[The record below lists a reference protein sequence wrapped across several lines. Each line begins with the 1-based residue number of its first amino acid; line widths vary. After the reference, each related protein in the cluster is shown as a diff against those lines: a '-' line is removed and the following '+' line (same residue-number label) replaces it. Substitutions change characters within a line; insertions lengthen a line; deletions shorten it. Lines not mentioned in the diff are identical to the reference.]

1 MALTD
6 AAIRK
11 AKADDKA
18 KRLVDTGGL
27 HLFLTPAGGKLW
39 RLRYKVDGREKLL
52 SLGAYPQVSLADARA
67 ARDVAKADLKAGRDP
82 GVVKKLQATVRGESR
97 QNTFEII
104 AREWYELQLP
114 TWTATHAY
122 DVLRSFERDIFPTLG
137 DVPIRD
143 LTPSVVLA
151 ELRKIEKR
159 PAVETARRIRQR
171 MSAVFVYAIA
181 SGRADADPAA
191 IVQGAMAPLIR
202 GRQPAATDLDKAR
215 DIIKRA
221 DETPG
226 QPITKLALRILAM
239 TALRPGTLITTRWD
253 ELPPLD
259 SDAPTWRVSAER
271 MKMRLRHKSDAARD
285 HMVPL
290 ATQAVEAFN
299 AAKTLSGRQP
309 HVFPNVRHAHKPMS
323 ENAIGYLLNRAGFH
337 HQHVP
342 HGWRATF
349 SSIMNE
355 RFPADRP
362 IIDLMLAHTPENR
375 VEGAYNR
382 ALYLERRR
390 ELAQLWAD
398 MLMADQMPAMELLSM
413 PRRD

>member
-1 MALTD
+1 MLTD
-6 AAIRK
+6 AAVRK
-11 AKADDKA
+11 AKAAEKPF
-18 KRLVDTGGL
+18 RLVDSGGL
-27 HLFLTPAGGKLW
+27 HLYVTAAGGKLW
-39 RLRYKVDGREKLL
+39 RMRYKIDGREKLL
-52 SLGAYPQVSLADARA
+52 SIGAYPAMSLAEARA
-67 ARDVAKADLKAGRDP
+67 ARDSAKADLRAGQDP
-82 GVVKKLQATVRGESR
+82 GVTKKVRASTREASR

-104 AREWYELQLP
+104 AREWYALQLP
-114 TWTATHAY
+114 TWTKTHAY
-122 DVLRSFERDIFPTLG
+122 DVLRSLERDVFPSIG

-143 LTPSVVLA
+143 LTPTIVLA

-202 GRQPAATDLDKAR
+202 GRQPAVTDLKAAR
-215 DIIKRA
+215 DVIRRV

-239 TALRPGTLITTRWD
+239 TAMRPGSLITTLWS
-253 ELPPLD
+253 ELPSLD
-259 SDAPTWRVSAER
+259 AENPTWRVSAER
-271 MKMRLRHKSDAARD
+271 MKLRLRHKSDAARD

-290 ATQAVEAFN
+290 SRQAIEAFK
-299 AAKTLSGRQP
+299 AAHLLTGRQP

-355 RFPADRP
+355 RFPADRA
-362 IIDLMLAHTPENR
+362 IIDLMLAHAPDNK

-382 ALYLERRR
+382 ALHLDRRR

-398 MLMADQMPAMELLSM
+398 MLMAGQMPAMEILTM
-413 PRRD
+413 PRRE